1 MRDRARL
8 QADHERIARHVV
20 VELSEELPH
29 GDPQEDRNDRQQQE
43 DEGHGRRDGRG
54 QSEEEAAQCCFGS
67 FGSPNP
73 ARFSNRRPRFEVTL
87 RMNARASTRRA
98 VELTT
103 ASW

>member
-1 MRDRARL
+1 M
-8 QADHERIARHVV
+8 V

-29 GDPQEDRNDRQQQE
+29 GDPQEDRNDREQQE

-54 QSEEEAAQCCFGS
+54 QSEQEPAQCR

-73 ARFSNRRPRFEVTL
+73 ARFSNRRPRFDLTL
-87 RMNARASTRRA
+87 RMNERASTRRE